1 MKFLLSIAA
10 LAVTWTAL
18 GQGTSE
24 AILGYTD
31 SISTFVNTTVGW
43 TFQTSKLLTVT
54 ELGCFAKVFDDN
66 PAVTAIQVGLWN
78 QSGSLLASNSI
89 TPGSPLFDQTRYE
102 SITPVELDP
111 GQVYHLGVYYSGGSI
126 GLDIAGA
133 AAGGLVSVSPE
144 IQVGGA
150 AVATSGFAYP
160 PEVSGTAGSI
170 YAGPNFRFQS
180 QPTLSIQ
187 LGPANQ
193 VRVSWSTA
201 FPGYTLQSR
210 FGMSGTWAGAGLTV
224 TVVGNEFVGFDTVGP
239 GPKYYRL
246 FK

>member
-18 GQGTSE
+18 GQGNSE

-31 SISTFVNTTVGW
+31 SISAFVNTTVGW
-43 TFQTSKLLTVT
+43 TLQTSKLLTVT

-66 PAVTAIQVGLWN
+66 PTVPAIQVGLWN

-111 GQVYHLGVYYSGGSI
+111 GQIYHLGVYYSGGSI

-133 AAGGLVSVSPE
+133 AASGLLSVSPE

-180 QPTLSIQ
+180 QPALSIR
-187 LGPANQ
+187 LGPTNQ

-210 FGMSGTWAGAGLTV
+210 VGMFGTWAGAGLTV
-224 TVVGNEFVGFDTVGP
+224 TVVGTEFAAFDAVGP